1 MESGICIIINNMF
14 GKDGEYTCTSDGKKL
29 SYRAGSYKDKASL
42 EELFKWL
49 KFEVKPYDNVDKEIM
64 KNILKEHAKEGSYD
78 CFVCCIL
85 SHGYENGIYCNDGET
100 MDFSEIRRFFTS
112 ENYWVGK
119 PKLFIIQACQGTK
132 MAKGLVADSPFDP
145 SSSTN
150 SRQPGLI
157 ASEADFSF
165 FVAATPGTYIYYCE
179 FPTNHYF

>member
-1 MESGICIIINNMF
+1 
-14 GKDGEYTCTSDGKKL
+14 
-29 SYRAGSYKDKASL
+29 
-42 EELFKWL
+42 
-49 KFEVKPYDNVDKEIM
+49 M
-64 KNILKEHAKEGSYD
+64 KNILEEHANIGSYD

-85 SHGYENGIYCNDGET
+85 SHGYEMGIYCNDGKT

-112 ENYWVGK
+112 ESKNYWVGK
-119 PKLFIIQACQGTK
+119 PKLFIIQACQGSN
-132 MAKGLVADSPFDP
+132 MAKGLVADSPDDP